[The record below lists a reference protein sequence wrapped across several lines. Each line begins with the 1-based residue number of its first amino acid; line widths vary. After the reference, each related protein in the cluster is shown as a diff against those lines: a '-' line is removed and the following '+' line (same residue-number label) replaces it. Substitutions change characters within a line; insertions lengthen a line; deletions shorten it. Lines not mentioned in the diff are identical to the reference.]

1 MILVILGTQNMPF
14 TRLLNAIQK
23 EVDKGNLNDEI
34 IVQAGV
40 TKFESP
46 NMKVFDLIPGHEFDE
61 LVKTAD
67 LVITHAGVG
76 SILGAI
82 TNGKTVIAA
91 ARDEK
96 YGEHVNDHQLQ
107 IIENFAN
114 NGYILELSNFDE
126 LDKILKKT
134 KNFIPK
140 KYKSNTKKFIKLVEK
155 EIGQLCKKF

>member
-96 YGEHVNDHQLQ
+96 YGEHVNNHQYEILEQ
-107 IIENFAN
+107 FEKD
-114 NGYILELSNFDE
+114 GYILGLYDFDKLDEVLEKAKTFKPVLYTSNRDRIVS
-126 LDKILKKT
+126 KIEE
-134 KNFIPK
+134 FI
-140 KYKSNTKKFIKLVEK
+140 NNN
-155 EIGQLCKKF
+155 